1 MAADDDGADDHAYSG
16 HTLAATVMSTVS
28 YISHDAGACLKS
40 HISYIA
46 TYACTIAMPA
56 SVPTRVRSA
65 IPFACFRAVCR
76 VSCMD
81 FAAGDG
87 PLGTLRKLLRRLE
100 VIVDDSTGARAVTAP
115 PPCGAR
121 ERWTDRRSAALSAL
135 TAGSTSESIRLRM
148 ASAAAWANRW
158 SARAGAPARTPR
170 APSTTPS
177 ARRTSIWSS
186 SFSA

>member
-1 MAADDDGADDHAYSG
+1 GPGTRPDCHPRPPTLRRRHSTGRPGRTPADTSISCYLSFLHRVIGRRSPRGGAPDETDSASASAHPSPRCRRPLQPPDPMAADDDGADDHAYSG
-16 HTLAATVMSTVS
+16 HTLAAAVMSTVS

-87 PLGTLRKLLRRLE
+87 PLGTL
-100 VIVDDSTGARAVTAP
+100 
-115 PPCGAR
+115 
-121 ERWTDRRSAALSAL
+121 
-135 TAGSTSESIRLRM
+135 
-148 ASAAAWANRW
+148 
-158 SARAGAPARTPR
+158 
-170 APSTTPS
+170 
-177 ARRTSIWSS
+177 
-186 SFSA
+186 

>member
-1 MAADDDGADDHAYSG
+1 MLSVLSSSCHRSTIASWWGTRRNRLRVSLRSPQPRCRRPLQPPDPMAADDDGADDHAYSG

-87 PLGTLRKLLRRLE
+87 PLGTL
-100 VIVDDSTGARAVTAP
+100 
-115 PPCGAR
+115 
-121 ERWTDRRSAALSAL
+121 
-135 TAGSTSESIRLRM
+135 
-148 ASAAAWANRW
+148 
-158 SARAGAPARTPR
+158 
-170 APSTTPS
+170 
-177 ARRTSIWSS
+177 
-186 SFSA
+186 